1 MTDTEK
7 ANVAKHYLMKCK
19 YLNLEID
26 TRIEALYRV
35 KTPNYM
41 QPIQS
46 NANRSYDS
54 ILNDKITKI
63 DELHEELKSIWDLVD
78 ELGSKGVNEA
88 MYCSLLSIRY
98 ILGFNQ
104 KETAKIMRL
113 SLSHLKHLQRD
124 ALVAFYDVLEA
135 HYLM

>member
-7 ANVAKHYLMKCK
+7 ADVAKRYLMKCK
-19 YLNLEID
+19 YINLEMD
-26 TRIEALYRV
+26 TQIEALYRV
-35 KTPNYM
+35 KTANYR

-46 NANRSYDS
+46 NSSKSYDS
-54 ILNDKITKI
+54 VLNDKITKL
-63 DELHEELKSIWDLVD
+63 DELHDELKHIWDLVD
-78 ELGSKGVNEA
+78 ELGSKGINEA

-113 SLSHLKHLQRD
+113 SLNYLKHLQRD
-124 ALVAFYDVLEA
+124 ALVSFYDVLEA